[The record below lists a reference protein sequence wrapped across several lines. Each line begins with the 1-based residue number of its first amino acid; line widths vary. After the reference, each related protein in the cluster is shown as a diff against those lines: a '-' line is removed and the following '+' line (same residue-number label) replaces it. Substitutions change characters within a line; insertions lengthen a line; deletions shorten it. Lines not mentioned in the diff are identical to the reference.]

1 MNIGIII
8 YSHSGHTLSVGVK
21 IKKTLLAQGHSV
33 RLEKITA
40 ANEDPQSTAANED
53 PQSKERIRLTAI
65 PDISPYDAVIFGA
78 PVKGAQLSPIMKAY
92 LAQLPAVQ
100 SRKAACFVTQQ
111 FRIKWMGSS
120 RAVKQITRAVEQK
133 GTPIIASGIVQWSSE
148 VREEQIRQVVDS
160 LCRAFE
166 SEA

>member
-33 RLEKITA
+33 RLEKI
-40 ANEDPQSTAANED
+40 TAANED

>member
-8 YSHSGHTLSVGVK
+8 YSHSGHTLFVGEK
-21 IKKTLLAQGHSV
+21 IKETLLAQGHSV
-33 RLEKITA
+33 RLEKI
-40 ANEDPQSTAANED
+40 SAANED
-53 PQSKERIRLTAI
+53 PQSKERILLTAI

-78 PVKGAQLSPIMKAY
+78 PVAAFQLSPIMRAY
-92 LAQLPAVQ
+92 FAQLPALQ
-100 SRKAACFVTQQ
+100 GRKAACFVTQQ
-111 FRIKWMGSS
+111 LKKKWMGSS

-148 VREEQIRQVVDS
+148 AREEQILQVVDILS
-160 LCRAFE
+160 RAYE